1 MRTPDFWSQDGLLP
15 TLLTPVS
22 LLYDL
27 AARLD
32 RCRGRRWR
40 APVPVICV
48 GNLTAGGA
56 GKTPTA
62 MLAAELLIRSGIDVH
77 FLSRGYGGKT
87 AGPVQVDRQKHRAG
101 EVGDE
106 PLLLAAL
113 APTWIARDRV
123 AGAKKIVEACAEAII
138 MDDGFQNTD
147 LQKDLNILVI
157 DGGFGFGNGRLLPAG
172 PLREPV
178 ASGAVRADFALIIHT
193 DGDRRVSLLLPPS
206 LPVFQARVVPAISA
220 ESYGGRRVFGFAG
233 IGRPEKFA
241 ATLRAIGADLVG
253 FQAFPDHHDYREDEI
268 MAVIEA
274 AVAEDARAVTTAK
287 DAVRLPVIAREMV
300 DIVDI
305 DLQLDDVDA
314 FRQRLLSV
322 VSHS

>member
-1 MRTPDFWSQDGLLP
+1 MRTPDFWNQDGLLP

-27 AARLD
+27 VARLD
-32 RCRGRRWR
+32 RRRGRQWR

-62 MLAAELLIRSGIDVH
+62 MLAAELLIRAGIDVH
-77 FLSRGYGGKT
+77 FLSRGYGGKI
-87 AGPVQVDRQKHRAG
+87 AGPVQVDHQKHRAG

-123 AGAKKIVEACAEAII
+123 AGAKAIVEAGAEAII

-147 LQKDLNILVI
+147 LQKDFNILVI

-178 ASGAVRADFALIIHT
+178 ASGAARADFALIIHT
-193 DGDRRVSLLLPPS
+193 DGDQRVSLLLPPS
-206 LPVFQARVVPAISA
+206 LPVFEARVVPAISA
-220 ESYGGRRVFGFAG
+220 EGYGGRRVFGFAG

-253 FQAFPDHHDYREDEI
+253 FQAFPDHHVYREDEI

-287 DAVRLPVIAREMV
+287 DAVRLPALAREMV

-322 VSHS
+322 VSRS